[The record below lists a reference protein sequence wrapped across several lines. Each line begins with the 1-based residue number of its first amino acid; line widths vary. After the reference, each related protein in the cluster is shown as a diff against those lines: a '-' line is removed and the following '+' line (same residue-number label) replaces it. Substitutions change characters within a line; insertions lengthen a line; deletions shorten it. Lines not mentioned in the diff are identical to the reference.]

1 MTNEEAIKSLRLEGG
16 LEISGNAR
24 RLAEFMEALD
34 FALSALKKIQEN
46 NSIHI
51 DREAWEPCGYCNG
64 AKYIYG
70 HASAVVPNGYKRQ
83 IEKETEGDFDY
94 CPKCG
99 RPLTDEAWNELEE
112 RLRRCNI
119 QRNIL
124 TRKNLSEHLWKIEN
138 TNKSVSKMR

>member
-1 MTNEEAIKSLRLEGG
+1 MTIDEAIKNREECLKYLEGIG
-16 LEISGNAR
+16 KSACPECV
-24 RLAEFMEALD
+24 EAVRW
-34 FALSALKKIQEN
+34 SVKALKYLKSA
-46 NSIHI
+46 NSYSPGHI

-99 RPLTDEAWNELEE
+99 RPLTDEAWAELEK
-112 RLRRCNI
+112 RLR
-119 QRNIL
+119 
-124 TRKNLSEHLWKIEN
+124 W
-138 TNKSVSKMR
+138 